1 MKLTRTIPGHFYCDH
16 PSTSWLVD
24 AEFDV
29 AGFAAGSTMPVTIT
43 ATVDVPSGAT
53 GVFSASTG
61 GAAETTGSTTLSS
74 VAVAGPVSSWEVTGA
89 VLAGV
94 SQSAGKVL
102 VHVCAAT
109 SDASL
114 PVEVTGITITIG
126 TDD

>member
-1 MKLTRTIPGHFYCDH
+1 MKLVRSVPGHFYCDH
-16 PSTSWLVD
+16 ATASWIVD
-24 AEFDV
+24 AEFDLY
-29 AGFAAGSTMPVTIT
+29 GFTDATLPVTFT

-53 GVFSASTG
+53 GTFSASTG
-61 GAAETTGSTTLSS
+61 GVAETTGSTTLSS
-74 VAVAGPVSSWEVTGA
+74 VAVAGPAVQREVTGA
-89 VLAGV
+89 ALAGV
-94 SQSAGKVL
+94 SQAAGKVL